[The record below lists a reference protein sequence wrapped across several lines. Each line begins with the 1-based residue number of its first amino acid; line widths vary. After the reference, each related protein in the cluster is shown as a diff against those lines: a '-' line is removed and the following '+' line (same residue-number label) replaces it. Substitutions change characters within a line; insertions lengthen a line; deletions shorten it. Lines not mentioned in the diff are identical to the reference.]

1 MVQTLID
8 NNMHEVLINNDQ
20 LRHNMS
26 KKLVLQNFQGIVLTS
41 SPISCYHRLGLDDDS
56 AMNSSITTTTSEPPL
71 RFRPTYKYDV
81 GTNTYDSSRKGRIP
95 SWTDRIL
102 YSFSCLSSEHVQCIA
117 YNSIDFVTTSDHKPV
132 YASFVVSLKPSHEEN
147 KDAQQQQQQPG
158 GDGRSQSISS
168 EEKQRLAPVFKS
180 ESQVCSLM

>member
-1 MVQTLID
+1 M
-8 NNMHEVLINNDQ
+8 
-20 LRHNMS
+20 
-26 KKLVLQNFQGIVLTS
+26 
-41 SPISCYHRLGLDDDS
+41 
-56 AMNSSITTTTSEPPL
+56 
-71 RFRPTYKYDV
+71 

-102 YSFSCLSSEHVQCIA
+102 YSFSCLSSSEHVQCIA

-132 YASFVVSLKPSHEEN
+132 YASFIVSLKPSLEEN
-147 KDAQQQQQQPG
+147 KDAQQQQQLG

>member
-26 KKLVLQNFQGIVLTS
+26 KKLVLQNFQGIVPTS
-41 SPISCYHRLGLDDDS
+41 SPVPYYHCLDDDS
-56 AMNSSITTTTSEPPL
+56 AMNSSTTTTFDSPEPPL

-102 YSFSCLSSEHVQCIA
+102 YSFSCLSSSEHVQCIA

-132 YASFVVSLKPSHEEN
+132 YASFVVSLKPSNEEN
-147 KDAQQQQQQPG
+147 KDALQQQPG
-158 GDGRSQSISS
+158 MDGRSQSISS
-168 EEKQRLAPVFKS
+168 EDKQRLAPVFKS
-180 ESQVCSLM
+180 ESQVCILM

>member
-26 KKLVLQNFQGIVLTS
+26 KKLVLQNFQGTVPTVPPS
-41 SPISCYHRLGLDDDS
+41 SPVSCYHRLYDDS
-56 AMNSSITTTTSEPPL
+56 AMNSSIATTSEPPL